1 MWATPAP
8 QTHFPPMTS
17 IVKRSAS
24 CTVSGWPCGVG
35 TGLGSFALTQARAR
49 PPLGPSRLAPCIH
62 SQALPQLYLGQLD
75 GFIELV
81 QGALEVCDLWG
92 KAWSVLPCEDPTLL
106 PPTWCS
112 LAIRQP

>member
-1 MWATPAP
+1 MKSLSFLAELYL
-8 QTHFPPMTS
+8 
-17 IVKRSAS
+17 
-24 CTVSGWPCGVG
+24 GVG
-35 TGLGSFALTQARAR
+35 MGQWGLGWSVGIQDLASHV
-49 PPLGPSRLAPCIH
+49 GHPSPTDSLSPNDIHSEAQCILHGVRLA
-62 SQALPQLYLGQLD
+62 LGQLD

-106 PPTWCS
+106 PPTRCS